1 MAWWCSG
8 STNDELV
15 ENMVK
20 KKVIRSPGVAAVMK
34 SVDRR
39 HYTRGGGGDYKDS
52 PQPIGHGVTISAPH
66 MHAIALQLVE
76 GHMRGKHNSKVR
88 PLYQPCQYPQAPP
101 GYSLLL

>member
-8 STNDELV
+8 SSNDELV

-39 HYTRGGGGDYKDS
+39 HYTRGGGVDYKDS

-76 GHMRGKHNSKVR
+76 GHLGGRHDSKVR
-88 PLYQPCQYPQAPP
+88 PLHQPCQSPQAPL
-101 GYSLLL
+101 GTH

>member
-8 STNDELV
+8 SSNDGLV
-15 ENMVK
+15 DNMVK
-20 KKVIRSPGVAAVMK
+20 KKVIRSPGVAEVMR

-39 HYTRGGGGDYKDS
+39 HYTRDPKDAYKDS

-76 GHMRGKHNSKVR
+76 CRIGPNSKVTQWER
-88 PLYQPCQYPQAPP
+88 CRAAC
-101 GYSLLL
+101 SI